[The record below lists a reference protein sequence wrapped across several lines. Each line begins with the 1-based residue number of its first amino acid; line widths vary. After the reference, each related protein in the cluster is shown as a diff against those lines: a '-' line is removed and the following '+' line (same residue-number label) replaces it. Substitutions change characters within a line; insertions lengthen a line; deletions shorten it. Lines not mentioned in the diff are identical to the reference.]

1 MAQHNDARMATRKAR
16 RKDNAARITA
26 QSMATMGSAKA
37 HRPGAPEEHGLEHGP
52 GHGSAPS
59 PDHSLEHPDSMMS
72 GSMAGPE
79 HSVEDMHHTARS
91 YISGEYVRRDTGS
104 KLLILD
110 LQAPDAPEDRLRP
123 FMDPDGAV
131 MHFAVECVTHHTMPR
146 YFADS
151 AQAHRAAKTS
161 HKWCD
166 GCMKAVGSSTQKMR
180 SRARAQTMARV

>member
-26 QSMATMGSAKA
+26 QSTATMGGAKA
-37 HRPGAPEEHGLEHGP
+37 RRPGAPDEHGMEGHMEHGP
-52 GHGSAPS
+52 
-59 PDHSLEHPDSMMS
+59 EHAGSMMS
-72 GSMAGPE
+72 GSMARPE

-91 YISGEYVRRDTGS
+91 YIAGEHVRRETGS
-104 KLLILD
+104 RLLILD

-131 MHFAVECVTHHTMPR
+131 MHFAVECLTHHTMPR